1 MIIKPKK
8 KNRLNV
14 RMEGEWKNLKE
25 RKNTQKRGGTYRAL
39 GSEIDESRDLRECAD
54 EKTENERKR

>member
-1 MIIKPKK
+1 
-8 KNRLNV
+8 
-14 RMEGEWKNLKE
+14 MEGEWKNLKE